1 MIKEQ
6 SMSNTQIEKYT
17 MEKRVKLINQ
27 KLLVLKNKNGLSI
40 NDKRLLYRLNNEKIY
55 DLGFLFDMY
64 MDYKNQLEKKV
75 NSMERR
81 IKKFNK

>member
-1 MIKEQ
+1 
-6 SMSNTQIEKYT
+6 
-17 MEKRVKLINQ
+17 MEKRVQLIN
-27 KLLVLKNKNGLSI
+27 KNLLLLKCKSGLST
-40 NDKRLLYRLNNEKIY
+40 NDKRLLYRLNNEKMA
-55 DLGFLFDMY
+55 DLDYLFDMY